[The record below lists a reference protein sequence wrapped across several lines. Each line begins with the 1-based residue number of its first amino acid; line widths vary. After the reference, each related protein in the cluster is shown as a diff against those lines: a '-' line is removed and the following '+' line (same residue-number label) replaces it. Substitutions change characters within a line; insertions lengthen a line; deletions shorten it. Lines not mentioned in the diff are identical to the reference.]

1 MEELI
6 ANNKLLAD
14 FAKAICKDVE
24 KYINEQD
31 NLEKDIVENEI

>member
-14 FAKAICKDVE
+14 FAKAIYKDIE
-24 KYINEQD
+24 KYICEQE
-31 NLEKDIVENEI
+31 NSEKDFAKNEI